1 MRYHAGMAAWAL
13 LREARAQ
20 ARLSQRALSEHSGV
34 AQSEIA
40 RIEGGRQDPSFTR
53 LEQLLRA
60 AGYDLKLEL
69 VPHDDHD
76 DRLIRQML
84 ALPVSERLGGLEE
97 QSDFFASVR
106 EVPHGG
112 RP

>member
-1 MRYHAGMAAWAL
+1 MAAWAL

-20 ARLSQRALSEHSGV
+20 AKLSQRALAERAEV

-40 RIEGGRQDPSFTR
+40 RIESGRQEPSFAR

-60 AGYDLKLEL
+60 AGYDLKVKL

-76 DRLIRQML
+76 EQLIRQML
-84 ALPVSERLGGLEE
+84 ALPVAERLDSLEE

-106 EVPHGG
+106 EVPRGA
-112 RP
+112 RQ

>member
-1 MRYHAGMAAWAL
+1 VVAWAV
-13 LREARAQ
+13 LREARAE
-20 ARLSQRALSEHSGV
+20 AGLSQRALAERAGV

-40 RIEGGRQDPSFTR
+40 RIETGRQDPSFTR

-60 AGYDLKLEL
+60 AGYDLRLEL

-76 DRLIRQML
+76 EQLIRQML
-84 ALPVSERLGGLEE
+84 ALPVAERLDSLEE
-97 QSDFFASVR
+97 QTDFFASVR
-106 EVPHGG
+106 EAPRAA